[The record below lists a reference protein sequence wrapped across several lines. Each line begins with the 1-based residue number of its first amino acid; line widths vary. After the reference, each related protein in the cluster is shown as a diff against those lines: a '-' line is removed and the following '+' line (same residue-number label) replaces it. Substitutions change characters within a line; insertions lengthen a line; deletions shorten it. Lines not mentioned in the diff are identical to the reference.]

1 MKNVLIAGGLA
12 GVAIA
17 GIILYMGK
25 SRRSRRNRD
34 VQPVNG
40 YERNMMYSMG

>member
-17 GIILYMGK
+17 GVILYIGR
-25 SRRSRRNRD
+25 SVRSRRRKE
-34 VQPVNG
+34 VPQVNG
-40 YERNMMYSMG
+40 FERNMMYSMG

>member
-17 GIILYMGK
+17 GIILFVGR
-25 SRRSRRNRD
+25 SRRSRRRNA
-34 VQPVNG
+34 VPQLNG
-40 YERNMMYSMG
+40 HERNMMYSMG

>member
-1 MKNVLIAGGLA
+1 MKNILIAGSLA

-25 SRRSRRNRD
+25 NIRSRRRKE
-34 VQPVNG
+34 VQVNG